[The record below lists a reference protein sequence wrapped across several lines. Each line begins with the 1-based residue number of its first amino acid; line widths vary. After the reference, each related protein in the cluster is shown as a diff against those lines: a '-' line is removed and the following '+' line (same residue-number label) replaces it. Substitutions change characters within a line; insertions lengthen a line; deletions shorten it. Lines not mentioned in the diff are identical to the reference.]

1 MFGFNNKVNKE
12 REANKEREVNKEIE
26 DIKER
31 NALEAKQRKF
41 KKYWEWRDS
50 EEFKRMSHLKTLIVN
65 AYGTVNINMDNE
77 YGRLDESFT
86 RADLIE
92 DFAIFFDPKV
102 FDKLK
107 DWCREYEAL
116 CKEEDKVIEEVERNQ

>member
-1 MFGFNNKVNKE
+1 MFGFNNKVNNKVNKE
-12 REANKEREVNKEIE
+12 REAR
-26 DIKER
+26 KER
-31 NALEAKQRKF
+31 NALEAQQSKF
-41 KKYWEWRDS
+41 EIWSKWCNS
-50 EEFKRMSHLKTLIVN
+50 EEHKLMYHLKTLIIKTY
-65 AYGTVNINMDNE
+65 ATVGIKADIIGE
-77 YGRLDESFT
+77 RISDEFT

-116 CKEEDKVIEEVERNQ
+116 CKEEDKFLDGEE

>member
-12 REANKEREVNKEIE
+12 REAR
-26 DIKER
+26 KER
-31 NALEAKQRKF
+31 NALEAQQRKF
-41 KKYWEWRDS
+41 EIWRKWCNS
-50 EEFKRMSHLKTLIVN
+50 EEHKRMYHLKTLIIKT
-65 AYGTVNINMDNE
+65 YGTVNIKMDNE
-77 YGRLDESFT
+77 YDRLDESFT

-116 CKEEDKVIEEVERNQ
+116 CKEEDKFIEGDL